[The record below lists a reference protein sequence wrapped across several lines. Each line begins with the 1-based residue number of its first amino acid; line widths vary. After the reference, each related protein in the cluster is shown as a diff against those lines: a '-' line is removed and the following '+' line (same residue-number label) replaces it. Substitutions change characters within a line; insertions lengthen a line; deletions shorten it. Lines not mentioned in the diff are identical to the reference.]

1 MNKHIFKCLLKR
13 DKRFNLFF
21 IAALVVE
28 ILVFIATS
36 IDFAY
41 IDNSTR
47 YTFYFDIQALC
58 YNYLPVALF
67 SVIILQIIRSS
78 LYENN
83 TYRDALSALPITK
96 KDRITYDIIIGF
108 VGMGITMLIESIITI
123 ISGYYNYFEYDD
135 PLTLYFMTNE
145 ILICIVFSLEILIAY
160 VIFIIAKS
168 ISKNPF
174 WSVLFTAI
182 IYGILHCIG
191 QILLYHNKLPQPG
204 IVEDVKNYLI
214 PILIL
219 LILLA
224 LTIVSAYLISNKVDE
239 SKGGAYRFKAINII
253 VSLAVAGVMW
263 LVLHRYAVYYSYSDN
278 FFMEIIFK
286 VVSFILTIATFAG
299 MNYVTAPKK

>member
-13 DKRFNLFF
+13 DKRFNIFF
-21 IAALVVE
+21 GVALIAE

-123 ISGYYNYFEYDD
+123 ISGYYTYFEYDD
-135 PLTLYFMTNE
+135 TLTSIMTNE

-182 IYGILHCIG
+182 IYGVLLCIG
-191 QILLYHNKLPQPG
+191 QILLDHNKLPQPG
-204 IVEDVKNYLI
+204 LDDEYVYYLI

-219 LILLA
+219 IVLLA

-263 LVLHRYAVYYSYSDN
+263 LVLHGFVEYDSDN
-278 FFMEIIFK
+278 IFMEITFK

-299 MNYVTAPKK
+299 MYYVTAPKK

>member
-36 IDFAY
+36 IDSAY

-123 ISGYYNYFEYDD
+123 ISGYYTHFEYDD

-182 IYGILHCIG
+182 IYGVLLCIG
-191 QILLYHNKLPQPG
+191 QILLDHNKLPYPG
-204 IVEDVKNYLI
+204 DDTDKYVKYYLI

-219 LILLA
+219 IILLA

-263 LVLHRYAVYYSYSDN
+263 LVLHRFVDYGTDN
-278 FFMEIIFK
+278 IFMEIIFK

-299 MNYVTAPKK
+299 MYYVTAPKK

>member
-36 IDFAY
+36 IDSAY

-123 ISGYYNYFEYDD
+123 ISGYYTYFEYYDT
-135 PLTLYFMTNE
+135 LTLIMTNE

-182 IYGILHCIG
+182 IYGILLCIG
-191 QILLYHNKLPQPG
+191 QILLDHNKLPQPG
-204 IVEDVKNYLI
+204 LDDEYVYYLI

-219 LILLA
+219 LIILA

-239 SKGGAYRFKAINII
+239 SKGGAYRFKTINII

-263 LVLHRYAVYYSYSDN
+263 LVLHGFVEYDSDN
-278 FFMEIIFK
+278 IFMEIIFK

-299 MNYVTAPKK
+299 MYYVTAPKK

>member
-123 ISGYYNYFEYDD
+123 ISGYYTYFEYDD
-135 PLTLYFMTNE
+135 TLTLIMTNE

-182 IYGILHCIG
+182 IYGILLCIG
-191 QILLYHNKLPQPG
+191 QILLDHNKLPQPG
-204 IVEDVKNYLI
+204 LYDEYVYYLI

-219 LILLA
+219 IILLA

-263 LVLHRYAVYYSYSDN
+263 LVLHGFVEYDSDN
-278 FFMEIIFK
+278 ILMEIIFK

-299 MNYVTAPKK
+299 MYYVTAPKK

>member
-123 ISGYYNYFEYDD
+123 ISGYYTYFEYYDT
-135 PLTLYFMTNE
+135 LTLIMTNE

-182 IYGILHCIG
+182 IYGILLCIG
-191 QILLYHNKLPQPG
+191 HILLDHNKLPQPG
-204 IVEDVKNYLI
+204 LEEDEYVKYYLI

-219 LILLA
+219 IILLA

-263 LVLHRYAVYYSYSDN
+263 LVLHGFAVYDSDN
-278 FFMEIIFK
+278 NFMEIIFK

-299 MNYVTAPKK
+299 MYYVTAPKK